1 MAKEIDHMRTS
12 LDAEEHSLQSP
23 ITEVERENDQNIS
36 DAPEGGTRAWLVAGG
51 AASIFFCTLGF
62 TNSFGTFE
70 EYYITHQLQ
79 GESASKISWIGSLGS
94 FLPFF
99 AGMVAGPLFDRY
111 GEKVCFNS
119 FVAWCEDIA

>member
-1 MAKEIDHMRTS
+1 MAKDIDHIRTS
-12 LDAEEHSLQSP
+12 LNTEEHGLQSP
-23 ITEVERENDQNIS
+23 ITEVEHENDQNVS
-36 DAPEGGTRAWLVAGG
+36 NAPEGGTRAWLVAGG

-62 TNSFGTFE
+62 ANSFGTFE

-79 GESASKISWIGSLGS
+79 GASASKISWIGSLGS

-111 GEKVCFNS
+111 GEKVRFNS
-119 FVAWCEDIA
+119 FIAWCEDIV

>member
-1 MAKEIDHMRTS
+1 MAKEIDDMRTS
-12 LDAEEHSLQSP
+12 LNTEKPDLQP
-23 ITEVERENDQNIS
+23 PATEVEHENEQHAS
-36 DAPEGGTRAWLVAGG
+36 EAPEGGTRAWLVAGG

-62 TNSFGTFE
+62 SNSFGTFE

-79 GESASKISWIGSLGS
+79 GESASRVSWIGSLGS

-111 GEKVCFNS
+111 GEKVRYNS
-119 FVAWCEDIA
+119 SIAWSEHIG

>member
-1 MAKEIDHMRTS
+1 MANELGDIETS
-12 LDAEEHSLQSP
+12 LNTEKPDLQP
-23 ITEVERENDQNIS
+23 PTTEVEHENEQTIS
-36 DAPEGGTRAWLVAGG
+36 DAPEGGARAWLVAGG

-62 TNSFGTFE
+62 SNSFGTFE

-79 GESASKISWIGSLGS
+79 GESASKISWIGSLGA

-111 GEKVCFNS
+111 GEKVRFNS
-119 FVAWCEDIA
+119 FIASCGDIG

>member
-1 MAKEIDHMRTS
+1 MAKELVDIETS
-12 LDAEEHSLQSP
+12 LDTEKPDLQP
-23 ITEVERENDQNIS
+23 PTTEVEHENEQTNS

-51 AASIFFCTLGF
+51 SASIFFCTLGF
-62 TNSFGTFE
+62 SNSFGTFE

-79 GESASKISWIGSLGS
+79 GESASRISWIGSLGS

-111 GEKVCFNS
+111 GEKVRFS
-119 FVAWCEDIA
+119 SLRVFIRDIC